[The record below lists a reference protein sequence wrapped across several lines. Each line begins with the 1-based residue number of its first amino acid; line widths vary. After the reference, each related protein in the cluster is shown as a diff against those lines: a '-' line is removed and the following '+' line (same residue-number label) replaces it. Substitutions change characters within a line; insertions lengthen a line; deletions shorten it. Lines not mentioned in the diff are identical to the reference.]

1 VTSPAARIPASALR
15 ALWAPRS
22 WHATLHALTG
32 LLVVA
37 TTGAVVTLW
46 WAAWWSLA
54 NGATGAPR
62 LTVIYWVVS
71 VAGVVP
77 LLWWLSMLGAVQRA
91 RFRSVL
97 GVDIAAPP
105 AAPGRWP
112 ARWLAAWRQPAA
124 WRQLGYHLAAL
135 FIGPIGGILVTA
147 CWSGLAIAA
156 SFPGSMPLGRP
167 AWIAF
172 SVAALLAAPWV
183 ARGVARADTA
193 AARALLGPDQAQELA
208 LRVEALARSRAEL
221 VAAADAERRRIERD
235 LHDGAQQRLIALAAN
250 LGLTK
255 ATMGDVPEATR
266 QGIEQAHEQ
275 ALAALADLRA
285 LVRGLYPAVL
295 GDRGLDAALSGL
307 VAHAT
312 LPVRLHVDVAPR
324 CAPGI
329 EAIAYFTVSEAL
341 ANIAKHAGADHADVA
356 LHRSGDRLLV
366 TITDDGRGGAT
377 MDGDGSGLRGL
388 EQRAR
393 AVDGWLRVDSPAG
406 GPTTITMELPCAS

>member
-1 VTSPAARIPASALR
+1 M
-15 ALWAPRS
+15 
-22 WHATLHALTG
+22 HAITG
-32 LLVVA
+32 LLLVGS
-37 TTGAVVTLW
+37 TGFVVTLW
-46 WAAWWSLA
+46 WAAWWSLLS
-54 NGATGAPR
+54 GPTGAPA
-62 LTVIYWVVS
+62 LTVTYY
-71 VAGVVP
+71 VASIVGVVP
-77 LLWWLSMLGAVQRA
+77 LLWWLSVLSAVQRA

-97 GVDIAAPP
+97 RVEIPDPP
-105 AAPGRWP
+105 ATQGRWP
-112 ARWLAAWRQPAA
+112 ASWLAAWRRPSA
-124 WRQLGYHLAAL
+124 WRQLGYHLASL
-135 FIGPIGGILVTA
+135 LLVPLGGIVVAA
-147 CWSGLAIAA
+147 CWLGLIVAV
-156 SFPGSMPLGRP
+156 SYPGSIPLGRP
-167 AWIAF
+167 AWIAAG
-172 SVAALLAAPWV
+172 VAALLAAPWV

-193 AARALLGPDQAQELA
+193 AARALLGPDPSQEMA
-208 LRVEALARSRAEL
+208 LRVQALARSRAEL

-255 ATMGDVPEATR
+255 ATMGDVPESTR
-266 QGIEQAHEQ
+266 LGIEQAHEQ

-312 LPVRLHVDVAPR
+312 LPVRLRVDVTPR

-329 EAIAYFTVSEAL
+329 EAIAYFTLSEAL
-341 ANIAKHAGADHADVA
+341 ANIAKHAGAERAEVT
-356 LHRSGDRLLV
+356 LRRSGERLHV
-366 TITDDGRGGAT
+366 TISDDGRGGAT
-377 MDGDGSGLRGL
+377 MHSDGSGLRGL